1 MREMSLSAIRHPLLD
16 FAGSFDGL
24 GPNSHAM
31 AYAGTES
38 RSPVIFLSAGRISL
52 LAQARDQGRRVVL
65 VTDELSCLTPAFADV
80 WREAGAA
87 WVVRSPSGLREG
99 FTGRRLSEIGEVFT
113 ASRIRSVD
121 DVDLGFLRPA
131 AATAVQVM
139 AMISLR
145 HKARVTTILG
155 GPTTVLGKITDRAAP
170 RVWGAHEPAGN
181 LWNREALTSFTRS
194 QMPGPVLL
202 VGVGPGLRA
211 TLTVQRTSA
220 GIEEITEAH
229 LSLGVPSTPAFED
242 HRSHLMCYL
251 SELAEHSMPL
261 VGLIMARPGRHDLLI
276 PPFLQHPPTPMA
288 LLIGPPGVRALDIS
302 VDQMRQQFGAVSVGR
317 PRTPGLLFS
326 LGSLGEPTWPLLD
339 AILSAIGDDQVNEIL
354 GLSPRHTSHEADHVN

>member
-1 MREMSLSAIRHPLLD
+1 MSLSAVRHPLLD
-16 FAGSFDGL
+16 FAGSCDGL
-24 GPNSHAM
+24 GPNSTAV
-31 AYAGTES
+31 AYAATES
-38 RSPVIFLSAGRISL
+38 RSPVIFLNAGRISL
-52 LAQARDQGRRVVL
+52 LAQARDQGRRVAL

-87 WVVRSPSGLREG
+87 WVVRSPNGLREG
-99 FTGRRLSEIGEVFT
+99 FTGRRLSEVGEVFT
-113 ASRIRSVD
+113 ALRIRSVD
-121 DVDLGFLRPA
+121 DVDLGFLRPVP
-131 AATAVQVM
+131 ATAVQVM

-155 GPTTVLGKITDRAAP
+155 GPTMALGKITSRTAP
-170 RVWGAHEPAGN
+170 LVWGAHEPAGN
-181 LWNREALTSFTRS
+181 PWNREDVTNFARS

-202 VGVGPGLRA
+202 VGVGTGFRA
-211 TLTVQRTSA
+211 TLTVQRTSV

-242 HRSHLMCYL
+242 HRRRLMSYL
-251 SELAEHSMPL
+251 SELAEHAMPL
-261 VGLIMARPGRHDLLI
+261 VGLVMARPGRADLLI
-276 PPFLQHPPTPMA
+276 PSFLQHPPTPLA

-302 VDQMRQQFGAVSVGR
+302 IDQMRQQFGALSVGR
-317 PRTPGLLFS
+317 ARTPGLLFS